1 MSQNVDYA
9 TTPPERPAGEALAPA
24 AAAPPPRGS
33 ASVYAWE
40 ELPELAGHYLA
51 AAHAGSPAT
60 VAAYRRHL
68 QAFCSG
74 LDDGRVTPAGLTA
87 YRARLLADGR
97 GRATHRQAL
106 AAVRGFLSWSADLA
120 QALGEAPPIPPEA
133 VKRLL
138 RAPRGQVVRPYQ
150 VLDDREA
157 AALLCHAPADRDRAM
172 LAVFLGGG
180 LRVAELVGLDVAD
193 VQRQGEAFAL
203 WVRHGK
209 GGKSRT
215 VPVRADVAGHLA
227 DYLTATG
234 RTWSSPG
241 PLFQAL
247 PPRGGRRRPG
257 GRLTTRA
264 VEHRLQRLLPLAGL
278 AGRAISP
285 HALRHTYAM
294 RYLRAGGNLKALQ
307 VLLGHASIETT
318 ERYLRHLELEEIRKG
333 LPELPTSA
341 YR

>member
-1 MSQNVDYA
+1 VILREEEPQPPGRLA
-9 TTPPERPAGEALAPA
+9 TDALQPAAGPVAGALAA
-24 AAAPPPRGS
+24 
-33 ASVYAWE
+33 
-40 ELPELAGHYLA
+40 LAGHYLA
-51 AAHAGSPAT
+51 AEHAGSPAT
-60 VAAYRRHL
+60 TAAYKRHL
-68 QAFCSG
+68 QGFLQA
-74 LDDGRVTPAGLTA
+74 LDDSGVTPAGLAA

-97 GRATHRQAL
+97 GAATHRQAL
-106 AAVRGFLSWSADLA
+106 AAVRGFLAWTADLA
-120 QALGEAPPIPPEA
+120 QALGEAPPIPPDA

-138 RAPRGQVVRPYQ
+138 RAPRGVVVRPYQ
-150 VLDDREA
+150 VLAEREA
-157 AALLCHAPADRDRAM
+157 AALLRHAPAHRDRAM

-215 VPVRADVAGHLA
+215 VPVRADVAAHLA
-227 DYLTATG
+227 AYLAETG
-234 RTWSSPG
+234 RTWASAG
-241 PLFQAL
+241 PVFL
-247 PPRGGRRRPG
+247 PFPRPGGRRRPG

-264 VEHRLQRLLPLAGL
+264 VEHRLRKLLPLAGL
-278 AGRAISP
+278 AGKAVSP

-318 ERYLRHLELEEIRKG
+318 ERYLRHLEMEELREG
-333 LPELPTSA
+333 LPALPAQS
-341 YR
+341 